1 MFPIRTSIMNTFT
14 TFSLPRRR
22 FVAGLAAGALSS
34 PWLAQAQTAPSKL
47 IRIGSPDLG
56 TAGKPSAGAGTLAIV
71 HANKWLEEEFA
82 KDGIEVQWNFFR
94 GAGPA
99 VAEAL
104 AARQLDL
111 VYLGDLASVIHKSR
125 GLPTRYLLPTGR
137 GSNSYLATA
146 PGSNIRSV
154 ADLKGKRVSV
164 LKGTAYQ
171 RPFDN
176 LLVTAGLT
184 EKDVKLINMDWPSS
198 KAAVVAGQLDATFGG
213 ADLFVLRD
221 KGVEIP
227 LSTRGRGPAFEI
239 NAGALATEDFVTN
252 QAPLV
257 QRVVK
262 QLVRASHWASQ
273 EGNREAL
280 IKLFASN
287 SGNPELPFREELV
300 GENLAERYSPLVDDG
315 LISAYQTVLDE
326 GLKLGL
332 VRQGFDV
339 KAWFEPKF
347 VQQALK
353 ELKLEKTWR
362 ETDASGKA
370 KGAA

>member
-1 MFPIRTSIMNTFT
+1 MKNTFT
-14 TFSLPRRR
+14 LSAPNRRH
-22 FVAGLAAGALSS
+22 FVAGLAAAGLIAPLG
-34 PWLAQAQTAPSKL
+34 LRAQTAPAKV
-47 IRIGSPDLG
+47 IRVGSPDLG
-56 TAGKPSAGAGTLAIV
+56 TAGKSSPGASTLAIV
-71 HANKWLEEEFA
+71 QANQWLEEEFA

-104 AARQLDL
+104 AARQLDI

-146 PGSNIRSV
+146 PGSTIRTV

-176 LLVTAGLT
+176 LLATAGLT

-198 KAAVVAGQLDATFGG
+198 KAAVVAGQIDATFGG
-213 ADLFVLRD
+213 PDLFILRD
-221 KGVEIP
+221 KGVQIP
-227 LSTRGRGPAFEI
+227 LSTRGRGPGFEI
-239 NAGALATEDFVTN
+239 NAGALATEDFVTH

-257 QRVVK
+257 QRVVR
-262 QLVRASHWASQ
+262 QLVRAAHWASQ

-280 IKLFASN
+280 IKLYASN
-287 SGNPELPFREELV
+287 SGNPELAFREELA
-300 GENLAERYSPLVDDG
+300 GEDLAQRYSPLIDDG
-315 LISAYQTVLDE
+315 LIAAYQGVHDE

-332 VRQGFDV
+332 IRQGYDV

-347 VQQALK
+347 VRQAQRDLRLESAWK
-353 ELKLEKTWR
+353 EA
-362 ETDASGKA
+362 DASGKL

>member
-1 MFPIRTSIMNTFT
+1 MKNTFAL
-14 TFSLPRRR
+14 SAPNRRT
-22 FVAGLAAGALSS
+22 FVAGLAAAGLIAPLG
-34 PWLAQAQTAPSKL
+34 LRAQTAPAKV
-47 IRIGSPDLG
+47 IRLGSPDLG
-56 TAGKPSAGAGTLAIV
+56 TAGKSSPGASTLAIV
-71 HANKWLEEEFA
+71 QANRWLEEEFA

-104 AARQLDL
+104 AAKQLDI
-111 VYLGDLASVIHKSR
+111 VYLGDLASVIHKSH

-146 PGSNIRSV
+146 PGSTIRTV

-171 RPFDN
+171 RPFDS
-176 LLVTAGLT
+176 LLATARLT
-184 EKDVKLINMDWPSS
+184 EKDVRLINMDWPSS
-198 KAAVVAGQLDATFGG
+198 KAAVVAGQIDATFGG
-213 ADLFVLRD
+213 PDLFTLRD
-221 KGVEIP
+221 KGVHIP
-227 LSTRGRGPAFEI
+227 LSTRGRGPGFEI
-239 NAGALATEDFVTN
+239 NAGALATEDFATN

-257 QRVVK
+257 QRVVR

-273 EGNREAL
+273 DSNREAL
-280 IKLFASN
+280 IKLYASN
-287 SGNPELPFREELV
+287 SGNPEVAFREELA
-300 GENLAERYSPLVDDG
+300 GENLAQRYSPLIDDG
-315 LISAYQTVLDE
+315 LIAAYQGVHDD

-332 VRQGFDV
+332 IRQSYDV

-347 VQQALK
+347 LRQALRD
-353 ELKLEKTWR
+353 LKLENAWK
-362 ETDASGKA
+362 EADATGKL